1 MIYIITQRDP
11 FFIDAFLLRFD
22 KFDIPYSVL
31 DLPSFNKGFYSGLKR
46 AFNLY
51 GTGGFIKL
59 VLYYVGKRLSFKL
72 TNLVDSSS
80 YNNIEEV
87 MANLKTIYEGDVI
100 LSLSAPCRIPV
111 ERFPNKIRKYN
122 IHCGKLPEYAGMMPI
137 FWQMLDGKENITIT
151 IHDLAPEI
159 DTGGIIIE
167 SKMTVEHSLFIT
179 SVKAKEKSAELFRDL
194 LEQDFG
200 YVAQIPSTNTVK
212 LTKFPLKNDIRH
224 FKKKARL
231 I

>member
-11 FFIDAFLLRFD
+11 FFIDAFLWRFD
-22 KFDIPYSVL
+22 KFGVPYKVL

-51 GTGGFIKL
+51 GSWGFVKL
-59 VLYYVGKRLSFKL
+59 VLYYLRKRSSFKL
-72 TNLVDSSS
+72 DHMVDSSV
-80 YNNIEEV
+80 YPNIEGA
-87 MANLKTIYEGDVI
+87 MAYLNSINDQDII

-111 ERFPNKIRKYN
+111 ERFPEKIRKFN

-151 IHDLAPEI
+151 IHDLADEI
-159 DTGGIIIE
+159 DTGGIIVE
-167 SKMTVEHSLFIT
+167 SEMMIGHSLFIT
-179 SVKAKEKSAELFRDL
+179 SVKAKEKSAELFHDL
-194 LEQDFG
+194 LDSEVD
-200 YVAQIPSTNTVK
+200 YVTQIPSIKGVK
-212 LTKFPLKNDIRH
+212 LTKFPLKNDVQRL
-224 FKKKARL
+224 KNRMRL